1 MNEYANGGGVDK
13 ERLDAILERRTEIN
27 NYLNKKYGRSRGKN
41 KAEKDEIDALS
52 KEYRKLGD
60 EYLELNGGYNEYANG
75 GGVGDEMFSQELHDQ
90 YEESYVP
97 IDLEKEIT
105 LPNGVTA
112 LWIEDN
118 NGKVEIWKKGYG
130 DLASAESW
138 RKITKEQ
145 LLDEAV
151 KEYDVMNERLRT
163 TGKTY
168 KTSRSTYAKGGGVGE
183 DKLFEVIVF
192 YENNKAKED
201 NFGIKSAQFWRKK
214 YKVNAKNEDD
224 AKQET
229 YKKFLS
235 EKANKNK
242 IAKNL
247 IAFELKSKNAP
258 EGIAV
263 NEYANGGAV
272 GYSKK
277 EILSFVK
284 DLKMVQNDISEYK
297 KELNGNISEWE
308 KENIEN
314 NKLPELRVKEDYL
327 IGQLQYAV
335 KKWNMF
341 KFGKPLILNKETY
354 DFMKKEGILANGGGI
369 GETKTRTIYKDG
381 GETPGLITEEQVKD
395 LSFNVRVKEMPKSKT
410 ILLHEIITIETFD
423 LGDEKNISFVPF
435 HIIFGDSSLAIFD
448 ALGVEELAGLKRSD
462 CVEFLENLKK
472 KGKTE
477 RDGSFIAGLC
487 NFSGNNVFMFF
498 NVQRLSF
505 KGFASRVLPHEALHL
520 ARLLITLRENEWVKN
535 NLTTPEWY
543 LDPRAK
549 FVDMND
555 DNEEFFAETLERTSA
570 IAIDA
575 WQRISDDKM
584 MADGGG
590 IDSIEI
596 GDKVKYNGYEYYVE
610 GMLDDKTYIL
620 SNPKKFGHN
629 KEYRTIDEIEKYANG
644 GGIDMKAAEGFF
656 LDNEFEMIVAKL
668 KDYLSKY
675 PYIWTKGNKR
685 YVPIEGWQYAAAL
698 MGLSSRIVSV
708 SEKENGKWQAEAQVV
723 NRNGVVVCSGF
734 SILNKEEHK
743 WAKKD
748 EDLANFIQTRAVSRA
763 LRNCLSY
770 LIKAAG
776 YSTTPSEEMYGLAI
790 EEKKKKGMPS
800 PIKPVKGVE
809 DDFIFDRPEYND
821 GMEQPISPKEEVPIT
836 KYVPREEIPQEDI
849 LRKVWAESKANGI
862 IIRSS
867 EFMNEIELALT
878 DETIGIESQ
887 IKSLLMESYN
897 WFTENGIILRSKIFM
912 KKFKDSL

>member
-1 MNEYANGGGVDK
+1 MEAKRIQNNNNKMANSSGIQDLYEIIIYNRFGDEMHSYTISNYEKAIGSLKDDLKLAEIGSRVDISQNGDVIYSETKKDENKYTNGGGIQNKYKGKTK
-13 ERLDAILERRTEIN
+13 EEIWNSWTKEQRIHFIKDHDTKSVLNAEEQANFDYDDVHDSNISDWLGEHIYFGQYNNGGGIDNEKRKQQIIDRRIEIN
-27 NYLNKKYGRSRGKN
+27 NYLNSKYGRRRGKN
-41 KAEKDEIDALS
+41 KDEKKEIEDLRKEYNDLSDEYHSLS
-52 KEYRKLGD
+52 KYADGGGVGEDKMFEVIVFYENNKAKEDNFGIKSAQFWRKKYKVNAKNEDDAKQETYKKFLS
-60 EYLELNGGYNEYANG
+60 EKANKNKIAKNLIAFELKSKNASEGIAVNESE

-168 KTSRSTYAKGGGVGE
+168 KTSHST
-183 DKLFEVIVF
+183 
-192 YENNKAKED
+192 
-201 NFGIKSAQFWRKK
+201 
-214 YKVNAKNEDD
+214 
-224 AKQET
+224 
-229 YKKFLS
+229 
-235 EKANKNK
+235 
-242 IAKNL
+242 
-247 IAFELKSKNAP
+247 
-258 EGIAV
+258 
-263 NEYANGGAV
+263 
-272 GYSKK
+272 
-277 EILSFVK
+277 
-284 DLKMVQNDISEYK
+284 
-297 KELNGNISEWE
+297 
-308 KENIEN
+308 
-314 NKLPELRVKEDYL
+314 
-327 IGQLQYAV
+327 
-335 KKWNMF
+335 
-341 KFGKPLILNKETY
+341 
-354 DFMKKEGILANGGGI
+354 
-369 GETKTRTIYKDG
+369 
-381 GETPGLITEEQVKD
+381 
-395 LSFNVRVKEMPKSKT
+395 
-410 ILLHEIITIETFD
+410 
-423 LGDEKNISFVPF
+423 
-435 HIIFGDSSLAIFD
+435 
-448 ALGVEELAGLKRSD
+448 
-462 CVEFLENLKK
+462 
-472 KGKTE
+472 
-477 RDGSFIAGLC
+477 
-487 NFSGNNVFMFF
+487 
-498 NVQRLSF
+498 
-505 KGFASRVLPHEALHL
+505 
-520 ARLLITLRENEWVKN
+520 
-535 NLTTPEWY
+535 
-543 LDPRAK
+543 
-549 FVDMND
+549 
-555 DNEEFFAETLERTSA
+555 
-570 IAIDA
+570 
-575 WQRISDDKM
+575 
-584 MADGGG
+584 
-590 IDSIEI
+590 
-596 GDKVKYNGYEYYVE
+596 
-610 GMLDDKTYIL
+610 
-620 SNPKKFGHN
+620 
-629 KEYRTIDEIEKYANG
+629 YANG
-644 GGIDMKAAEGFF
+644 GGVGIQSYIIHNKNRDWRLKEAYSLFTNEKEVKEGSSAIELFLWANQNGYLVRNAEEFTNIINVVSPMELKRHTNNYSNSDGVDMKAADGFF
-656 LDNEFEMIVAKL
+656 LDNEFEMIVSKL

-675 PYIWTKGNKR
+675 PYIWVKGNKK

-809 DDFIFDRPEYND
+809 DDFIFDRPEYNE
-821 GMEQPISPKEEVPIT
+821 GMEQTISQKEEVPIT
-836 KYVPREEIPQEDI
+836 KYVPREEIPQEDM

>member
-1 MNEYANGGGVDK
+1 MEAKRIQNNNNKMANSSGIQDLYEIIIYNRFGDEMHSYTISNYEKAIGSLKEDLKLAEIGSRVDISQNGDVIYSETKKDENKYTNGGGIQNKYKGKTK
-13 ERLDAILERRTEIN
+13 EEIWNSWTKEQRIHFIKDHDTKSVLNAEEQANFDYDDVHDSNISDWLGEHIYFGQYNNGGGIDNEKRKQQIIDRRIEIN
-27 NYLNKKYGRSRGKN
+27 NYLNSKYGRRRGKN
-41 KAEKDEIDALS
+41 KDEKKEIEDLRKEYNDLSDEYHSLS
-52 KEYRKLGD
+52 K
-60 EYLELNGGYNEYANG
+60 YA
-75 GGVGDEMFSQELHDQ
+75 D
-90 YEESYVP
+90 
-97 IDLEKEIT
+97 
-105 LPNGVTA
+105 
-112 LWIEDN
+112 
-118 NGKVEIWKKGYG
+118 
-130 DLASAESW
+130 
-138 RKITKEQ
+138 
-145 LLDEAV
+145 
-151 KEYDVMNERLRT
+151 
-163 TGKTY
+163 
-168 KTSRSTYAKGGGVGE
+168 GGGVGE

-247 IAFELKSKNAP
+247 IAFELKSKNAS

-263 NEYANGGAV
+263 NESEGGVDSIEIEIKPQYYDEKDNRKNVALKYDV
-272 GYSKK
+272 NYLITFDNKDFIELTGTLKPYHTGRDYEYEFEPSWFADDTESNYYEENREKIEQ
-277 EILSFVK
+277 EILDKFYSMTFANDGGVGESIK
-284 DLKMVQNDISEYK
+284 SYKYGFDTFIEIVGTNYGGKIVLGRGTLGGDKIITYLSHIKWDDNNIPDNADDIEEYVDENLDNLLQNAQKY
-297 KELNGNISEWE
+297 N
-308 KENIEN
+308 
-314 NKLPELRVKEDYL
+314 
-327 IGQLQYAV
+327 
-335 KKWNMF
+335 
-341 KFGKPLILNKETY
+341 
-354 DFMKKEGILANGGGI
+354 NGGG
-369 GETKTRTIYKDG
+369 
-381 GETPGLITEEQVKD
+381 
-395 LSFNVRVKEMPKSKT
+395 
-410 ILLHEIITIETFD
+410 
-423 LGDEKNISFVPF
+423 
-435 HIIFGDSSLAIFD
+435 
-448 ALGVEELAGLKRSD
+448 
-462 CVEFLENLKK
+462 
-472 KGKTE
+472 
-477 RDGSFIAGLC
+477 
-487 NFSGNNVFMFF
+487 
-498 NVQRLSF
+498 
-505 KGFASRVLPHEALHL
+505 
-520 ARLLITLRENEWVKN
+520 
-535 NLTTPEWY
+535 
-543 LDPRAK
+543 
-549 FVDMND
+549 VDK
-555 DNEEFFAETLERTSA
+555 
-570 IAIDA
+570 I
-575 WQRISDDKM
+575 K
-584 MADGGG
+584 
-590 IDSIEI
+590 I

-620 SNPKKFGHN
+620 SNHKKFGHN

-723 NRNGVVVCSGF
+723 NKNGVVVCSGF

-809 DDFIFDRPEYND
+809 DDFIFDRPEYNE
-821 GMEQPISPKEEVPIT
+821 GMEQTISQKEEVPIT
-836 KYVPREEIPQEDI
+836 KYVPREEIPQEDM